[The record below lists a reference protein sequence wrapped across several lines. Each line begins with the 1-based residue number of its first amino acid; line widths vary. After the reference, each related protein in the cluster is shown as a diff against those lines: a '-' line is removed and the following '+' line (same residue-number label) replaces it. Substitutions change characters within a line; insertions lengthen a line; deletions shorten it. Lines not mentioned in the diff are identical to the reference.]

1 MYAKAGFTSETE
13 EIKIKTSLSFIKKLF
28 QQLHQPQ
35 NICAPYLLSHNLNIF
50 NTQHFVPVLPHNI
63 WAKSPIGLF
72 GNLQYWILI
81 LYETAVVMCMAFPH
95 TI

>member
-1 MYAKAGFTSETE
+1 MYAKVGFTSETE
-13 EIKIKTSLSFIKKLF
+13 EINIKTLLSFIKNLATLPTSRTSV
-28 QQLHQPQ
+28 LHTSF
-35 NICAPYLLSHNLNIF
+35 SHNLNIF
-50 NTQHFVPVLPHNI
+50 NTQYFVLVLPHNI

-72 GNLQYWILI
+72 GDLQYRILI